1 MRSLG
6 PHDFVVFA
14 CLHFYRND
22 DLHFLG
28 FGFLRIGHNQLLK
41 AFDSAAPDTKDRIT
55 EDTQSAAAYR
65 FHKRTLQKQDV
76 QQSNQILSHSSAVHT
91 MDKKLAWEDGPSS
104 AANSLVIDHQQI
116 DHTGIVSHGLRK
128 GLEQGVEQR
137 AVLQL
142 VAEGCYEE
150 AMLQA
155 NANLLPVPML
165 LLLLLR
171 SPPVQMPGSRMG
183 NSQQPVGASIELD
196 QILKLGLA

>member
-1 MRSLG
+1 
-6 PHDFVVFA
+6 
-14 CLHFYRND
+14 
-22 DLHFLG
+22 
-28 FGFLRIGHNQLLK
+28 
-41 AFDSAAPDTKDRIT
+41 
-55 EDTQSAAAYR
+55 
-65 FHKRTLQKQDV
+65 
-76 QQSNQILSHSSAVHT
+76 

-116 DHTGIVSHGLRK
+116 DHTGMSHGLHK

-155 NANLLPVPML
+155 NANLLPVPVPML

-183 NSQQPVGASIELD
+183 NSQPPVGASIELD

>member
-14 CLHFYRND
+14 CLHFYRNG

-28 FGFLRIGHNQLLK
+28 FGFLRIDHTQLLK
-41 AFDSAAPDTKDRIT
+41 AFDSAASDTKDRIT

-65 FHKRTLQKQDV
+65 FHKRTLQKQYV

-116 DHTGIVSHGLRK
+116 DHTGMSHGLHK
-128 GLEQGVEQR
+128 GLEQGGEQR

-183 NSQQPVGASIELD
+183 NSQPPVGASIEQD

>member
-28 FGFLRIGHNQLLK
+28 FGFLRIDHNQLLK
-41 AFDSAAPDTKDRIT
+41 AFDSAASDTKDRTT

-104 AANSLVIDHQQI
+104 AANSLVIDHHQI
-116 DHTGIVSHGLRK
+116 DHTGMPHGLHK

-155 NANLLPVPML
+155 SANLLPVPML

-183 NSQQPVGASIELD
+183 NSQPPVGASIELD

>member
-1 MRSLG
+1 MRSQG

-14 CLHFYRND
+14 FLHFYRND

-28 FGFLRIGHNQLLK
+28 FGFLRIDHNQLLK
-41 AFDSAAPDTKDRIT
+41 AFDSAASDTKDRIT
-55 EDTQSAAAYR
+55 EDTQSAAAYL
-65 FHKRTLQKQDV
+65 FHKRTPQKQYV

-116 DHTGIVSHGLRK
+116 DHTGMSHGLHK

-183 NSQQPVGASIELD
+183 NSQQPVGASIELV